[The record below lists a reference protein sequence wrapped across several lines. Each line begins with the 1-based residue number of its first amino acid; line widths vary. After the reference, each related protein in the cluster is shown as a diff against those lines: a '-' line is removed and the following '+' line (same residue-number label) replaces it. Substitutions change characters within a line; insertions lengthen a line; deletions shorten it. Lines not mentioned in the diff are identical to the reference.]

1 MKSSSTKRL
10 LLTFT
15 LFFFTILFF
24 FSPFFLKKFAK
35 GLISTDSLN
44 KADAVVVL
52 SGDSGFRILKA
63 IELYHTGYANKMII
77 SGNKIYNTSHPQL
90 MSQLAQI
97 KLVPY
102 HNIFLEEHSL
112 STWDHPRYIEPIL
125 TQQNFKKLIVVT
137 SYFHTKRVRHIF
149 NQYYKEKNVSIIVVG
164 AYDGIDYNHWW
175 KDHNMTEAI
184 LIEWAKTIWYFLFK

>member
-1 MKSSSTKRL
+1 MKSASTNRL
-10 LLTFT
+10 LLIFT
-15 LFFFTILFF
+15 FFFLIMLLF
-24 FSPFFLKKFAK
+24 FSPFFLKKLAK
-35 GLISTDSLN
+35 GLISTDSLK

-63 IELYHTGYANKMII
+63 IDLYHAGYANKMII

-90 MSQLAQI
+90 MSQLAQL

-102 HNIFLEEHSL
+102 QDIFLEENSL

-125 TQQNFKKLIVVT
+125 NQQNIKKIMVVT
-137 SYFHTKRVRHIF
+137 SYFHTRRVRHIF
-149 NQYYKEKNVSIIVVG
+149 NQYYQGKNVSIVVVG
-164 AYDGIDYNHWW
+164 AYDGIDYNYWW